1 MSENESNP
9 QGIEQEDRI
18 DEFAIT
24 SFHTMGYDHLT
35 DNMVKIYKAYKR
47 KKDRM
52 QAGRLS
58 PEGLAFVAIL
68 ADLSDGTLITKE

>member
-1 MSENESNP
+1 MTEDEKKSP
-9 QGIEQEDRI
+9 GIEQEDRI
-18 DEFAIT
+18 DESAIT

-47 KKDRM
+47 KKDRI

-58 PEGLAFVAIL
+58 AEGLAFVAIL
-68 ADLSDGTLITKE
+68 ADLSDGILITKD